1 MTHAPGEPGNE
12 AKPTVLYNV
21 PPLTHSTDDCNNSP
35 SLSFAHIVVDYSS
48 DFIQKS
54 LQIYDPPGLWDS
66 TPTDRFPDPA
76 TELDAFLHYC
86 NHSREHLTSFLY
98 LVTREMAE
106 KGEEGDLKPLIT
118 HDPFVYSKLFALVRR
133 LSV

>member
-1 MTHAPGEPGNE
+1 MIVITLPFSPSFSLLSFFYSLLS
-12 AKPTVLYNV
+12 P
-21 PPLTHSTDDCNNSP
+21 SP

-106 KGEEGDLKPLIT
+106 KGEERDLKPLIT
-118 HDPFVYSKLFALVRR
+118 HGPFVYSKLFK
-133 LSV
+133 